1 MKNYSSL
8 TTETKV
14 CCCVFA

>member
-14 CCCVFA
+14 CCCVFT